1 MNNSES
7 ILSKGAKMHH
17 NVGGI
22 DQILRIVLGVVICT
36 IGVIYNNW
44 WGLVGL
50 IPLVTGTMSW
60 CPLYNLVGLS
70 SLKISKSET

>member
-1 MNNSES
+1 
-7 ILSKGAKMHH
+7 MHH

-44 WGLVGL
+44 WGMVGL

-60 CPLYNLVGLS
+60 CALYNLMGLS
-70 SLKISKSET
+70 SPKISESET

>member
-1 MNNSES
+1 
-7 ILSKGAKMHH
+7 MHH

-22 DQILRIVLGVVICT
+22 DQILRIVLGVVIRT
-36 IGVIYNNW
+36 IWVMYNNW

-60 CPLYNLVGLS
+60 CPLYTLVGLS
-70 SLKISKSET
+70 SLKISESET

>member
-1 MNNSES
+1 
-7 ILSKGAKMHH
+7 MHH

-22 DQILRIVLGVVICT
+22 DQILRIVLGVVICK

-44 WGLVGL
+44 WGMAGL

-60 CPLYNLVGLS
+60 FPLYNLVGLS
-70 SLKISKSET
+70 SLKISEFET

>member
-1 MNNSES
+1 
-7 ILSKGAKMHH
+7 MHH
-17 NVGGI
+17 NVGAI

-44 WGLVGL
+44 WGMAGL

-60 CPLYNLVGLS
+60 RPLHNLVELS
-70 SLKISKSET
+70 SLKISESAT

>member
-1 MNNSES
+1 
-7 ILSKGAKMHH
+7 MHH

-36 IGVIYNNW
+36 IGVIYINW
-44 WGLVGL
+44 WGIVGL

-70 SLKISKSET
+70 SLKISESET

>member
-1 MNNSES
+1 
-7 ILSKGAKMHH
+7 MHH

-50 IPLVTGTMSW
+50 IPLVTGTMSC
-60 CPLYNLVGLS
+60 CPIYNQVGFS

>member
-1 MNNSES
+1 
-7 ILSKGAKMHH
+7 MHH

-44 WGLVGL
+44 WGMVGL

-60 CPLYNLVGLS
+60 RPLYNLVGLS
-70 SLKISKSET
+70 SLKISESET

>member
-1 MNNSES
+1 
-7 ILSKGAKMHH
+7 MHL

-44 WGLVGL
+44 WGLIGL

-60 CPLYNLVGLS
+60 CSIYNLVGLS

>member
-1 MNNSES
+1 
-7 ILSKGAKMHH
+7 MHH

-44 WGLVGL
+44 WGMAGL
-50 IPLVTGTMSW
+50 IPLVTGTMSSVSYTHLTL
-60 CPLYNLVGLS
+60 PT
-70 SLKISKSET
+70 KA

>member
-1 MNNSES
+1 MN
-7 ILSKGAKMHH
+7 H

-22 DQILRIVLGVVICT
+22 DQILRIVLGVIYT

-44 WGLVGL
+44 WGMAGQ

-70 SLKISKSET
+70 SLKISESET

>member
-1 MNNSES
+1 
-7 ILSKGAKMHH
+7 MHL

-44 WGLVGL
+44 WGLVCL
-50 IPLVTGTMSW
+50 IPLVSGTMSW

-70 SLKISKSET
+70 SLKISESET

>member
-1 MNNSES
+1 
-7 ILSKGAKMHH
+7 MHH

-22 DQILRIVLGVVICT
+22 DQILRIVLGVVICK

-44 WGLVGL
+44 WGMVGL

-60 CPLYNLVGLS
+60 CQLYNLVGLS
-70 SLKISKSET
+70 SLKISEAET

>member
-1 MNNSES
+1 
-7 ILSKGAKMHH
+7 MHH

-70 SLKISKSET
+70 NLKISESET

>member
-1 MNNSES
+1 
-7 ILSKGAKMHH
+7 MHH

-60 CPLYNLVGLS
+60 CPLYKLVGLS
-70 SLKISKSET
+70 SLKISESET

>member
-1 MNNSES
+1 
-7 ILSKGAKMHH
+7 MHH
-17 NVGGI
+17 NVGAI

-70 SLKISKSET
+70 GLKISESET

>member
-1 MNNSES
+1 
-7 ILSKGAKMHH
+7 MHH

-44 WGLVGL
+44 RGMIGL
-50 IPLVTGTMSW
+50 IPLVTGTMIW
-60 CPLYNLVGLS
+60 CPFYNLVGLS
-70 SLKISKSET
+70 SLKISEAET

>member
-1 MNNSES
+1 
-7 ILSKGAKMHH
+7 MHH

-22 DQILRIVLGVVICT
+22 DQILRIVLGVVIST

-60 CPLYNLVGLS
+60 GPLYNLVGLS
-70 SLKISKSET
+70 SLKISESET

>member
-1 MNNSES
+1 
-7 ILSKGAKMHH
+7 MHL

-22 DQILRIVLGVVICT
+22 DQILRIVLGAV
-36 IGVIYNNW
+36 GVIYNNW

-70 SLKISKSET
+70 SLKISESET

>member
-1 MNNSES
+1 
-7 ILSKGAKMHH
+7 MHH

-44 WGLVGL
+44 WRLVGL
-50 IPLVTGTMSW
+50 IPLVTVTMSW
-60 CPLYNLVGLS
+60 CPIYNLMGLS
-70 SLKISKSET
+70 LIHI

>member
-1 MNNSES
+1 
-7 ILSKGAKMHH
+7 MHH

-22 DQILRIVLGVVICT
+22 DQILRIVLGVVICR

-44 WGLVGL
+44 WGMAGL

-60 CPLYNLVGLS
+60 CPLYNLERLS
-70 SLKISKSET
+70 SLKISESET

>member
-1 MNNSES
+1 
-7 ILSKGAKMHH
+7 MHH
-17 NVGGI
+17 NIGGI

-60 CPLYNLVGLS
+60 FPLYKLVELS
-70 SLKISKSET
+70 NLKISKSET

>member
-1 MNNSES
+1 
-7 ILSKGAKMHH
+7 MHH

-44 WGLVGL
+44 WGMVGL

-60 CPLYNLVGLS
+60 CPLYYLVGLS
-70 SLKISKSET
+70 SLKIRESET

>member
-1 MNNSES
+1 
-7 ILSKGAKMHH
+7 MHH

-22 DQILRIVLGVVICT
+22 DQILRIFLGVVICT

-60 CPLYNLVGLS
+60 CPLYKLVGLS

>member
-1 MNNSES
+1 
-7 ILSKGAKMHH
+7 MHH

-44 WGLVGL
+44 WGIVGL

-60 CPLYNLVGLS
+60 CPLYNLVWLS
-70 SLKISKSET
+70 SLKISESET

>member
-1 MNNSES
+1 
-7 ILSKGAKMHH
+7 MHL

-22 DQILRIVLGVVICT
+22 DQILRIVLGVVIFS
-36 IGVIYNNW
+36 IGVICNNW
-44 WGLVGL
+44 RGLVGL

-70 SLKISKSET
+70 SLKISESET

>member
-1 MNNSES
+1 
-7 ILSKGAKMHH
+7 MHL

-60 CPLYNLVGLS
+60 CQLYNLVGL
-70 SLKISKSET
+70 

>member
-1 MNNSES
+1 
-7 ILSKGAKMHH
+7 MHH

-22 DQILRIVLGVVICT
+22 DQILRIVLGVVIST

-60 CPLYNLVGLS
+60 CPLYNMKGFQV
-70 SLKISKSET
+70 

>member
-1 MNNSES
+1 
-7 ILSKGAKMHH
+7 MHH

-44 WGLVGL
+44 WGMIGL

-60 CPLYNLVGLS
+60 CPLYNLVELS
-70 SLKISKSET
+70 SLKISEAET

>member
-1 MNNSES
+1 MNYSES
-7 ILSKGAKMHH
+7 ILSKGQKCITMS
-17 NVGGI
+17 GQSI
-22 DQILRIVLGVVICT
+22 KFYRIVLGVVIFT

-70 SLKISKSET
+70 SLKISESET

>member
-1 MNNSES
+1 
-7 ILSKGAKMHH
+7 MHH

-44 WGLVGL
+44 WGMVGL

-60 CPLYNLVGLS
+60 YPLYNLVGLS
-70 SLKISKSET
+70 SPKISESET

>member
-1 MNNSES
+1 MY
-7 ILSKGAKMHH
+7 H

-44 WGLVGL
+44 WGMAGL
-50 IPLVTGTMSW
+50 IPLVTGIMSW
-60 CPLYNLVGLS
+60 CPLNNLVGLS
-70 SLKISKSET
+70 SLKIGESET

>member
-1 MNNSES
+1 
-7 ILSKGAKMHH
+7 MHH

-60 CPLYNLVGLS
+60 CLVYNLVGLS
-70 SLKISKSET
+70 SLKISESET

>member
-1 MNNSES
+1 
-7 ILSKGAKMHH
+7 MHH

-22 DQILRIVLGVVICT
+22 DQILRIVLGVGSGT
-36 IGVIYNNW
+36 IGVSYNNL
-44 WGLVGL
+44 WGRVGL

-70 SLKISKSET
+70 SLKISESET